1 MKMQHRAP
9 SNLSNNMTGKL
20 DPDYEAEVDKATQKL
35 QAKWEKAQRKLEAA
49 RLSAEESLRR
59 IEKAEKNKAATAEA
73 KKNKQIAEMEYQRA
87 LVLIAEREAELLE
100 LEMMMTSTPAGS
112 QNRGKKSFRSV
123 PAKGSRSK
131 NRK

>member
-1 MKMQHRAP
+1 MKIQHRAP

-20 DPDYEAEVDKATQKL
+20 DPEYEAQVDKATQKL

-59 IEKAEKNKAATAEA
+59 FEKAEKNKAATAEA
-73 KKNKQIAEMEYQRA
+73 KKNRQIAEVEYQRA
-87 LVLIAEREAELLE
+87 LVLIAEREAELVE

-112 QNRGKKSFRSV
+112 QNRGTKSFRVV
-123 PAKGSRSK
+123 PAKGNRSK
-131 NRK
+131 SKR

>member
-20 DPDYEAEVDKATQKL
+20 DPEYEAEVEKATQKL
-35 QAKWEKAQRKLEAA
+35 QAKWEKAQRRLESA

-59 IEKAEKNKAATAEA
+59 FEKAEKNKAATAEA
-73 KKNKQIAEMEYQRA
+73 KKNRQIAEVQYQRA
-87 LVLIAEREAELLE
+87 LILIAEREAELVE

-112 QNRGKKSFRSV
+112 QNRGTKSFRAV
-123 PAKGSRSK
+123 PAKGNRSK
-131 NRK
+131 SKR

>member
-1 MKMQHRAP
+1 
-9 SNLSNNMTGKL
+9 MTGKL
-20 DPDYEAEVDKATQKL
+20 DPEYEAQVDKATQKL

-59 IEKAEKNKAATAEA
+59 FEKAEKNKAATAEA

-112 QNRGKKSFRSV
+112 QNRGNKSFRSV

>member
-9 SNLSNNMTGKL
+9 SNLSNNMTGRL
-20 DPDYEAEVDKATQKL
+20 DPEYEAEVDRATQKL
-35 QAKWEKAQRKLEAA
+35 QAKWEKAQKKLEAA

-59 IEKAEKNKAATAEA
+59 IEKAEKHKAATAEA
-73 KKNKQIAEMEYQRA
+73 KKNKHIAEMEYQRA

-112 QNRGKKSFRSV
+112 QNRGTKSFRSV
-123 PAKGSRSK
+123 PAKGSRIK